1 MIERTQEE
9 FMAARQVYWGEL
21 DRLLGDGS
29 TWGLE
34 NPDGIARLAALY
46 RMVCSDLMAAHCR
59 AYAPDLVDYL
69 DGLAARASNT
79 LYGPRRGR
87 LPGVWDV
94 VAHRFPATLRKR
106 WRFFAL
112 SFALFGVP
120 LLLGVFGTLRWEGF
134 AERVLPSEQL
144 AVMAEMYAD
153 GYDAGR
159 DEAMDTMMFGHYVHN
174 NIGIAFRCFATGIL
188 LGLGSIYF
196 LVYNGLVIGTTLGY
210 VAKAG
215 HASNILTFICGHGVF
230 ELTAII
236 VSGAAG
242 LQMGWA
248 LVETHGRTRLG
259 SLRAQAPEVVA
270 LVAGA
275 AVMLAVAAVL
285 EGYWSPSSLA
295 PPIKWFASGVFALL
309 LSVFL
314 IFAGRSREARWT

>member
-9 FMAARQVYWGEL
+9 FMGARQALWNEL

-29 TWGLE
+29 ALGHGSA
-34 NPDGIARLAALY
+34 PGMARLATLY
-46 RMVCSDLMAAHCR
+46 RMVCGDLITAQSR

-87 LPGVWDV
+87 LPAVWDV
-94 VAHRFPATLRKR
+94 ILRRFPATLRRR

-112 SFALFGVP
+112 AFALFGLP
-120 LLLGVFGTLRWEGF
+120 LFIGLYGTLHWEGF
-134 AERVLPSEQL
+134 AERVLPSAQL
-144 AVMAEMYAD
+144 AVMAEMYSD

-159 DEAMDTMMFGHYVHN
+159 DEALDTMMFGHYVQN

-188 LGLGSIYF
+188 FGLGSMYF

-210 VAKAG
+210 VAGAG
-215 HASNILTFICGHGVF
+215 HGENIFTFICGHGVF

-259 SLRAQAPEVVA
+259 SLRAQAPELVA

-275 AVMLAVAAVL
+275 AAMLAIAAVL
-285 EGYWSPSSLA
+285 EGYWSPSSL
-295 PPIKWFASGVFALL
+295 PPPVKWAASGVFAVLL
-309 LSVFL
+309 AAFFL
-314 IFAGRSREARWT
+314 LGGRGQEARWT